1 LFISNAG
8 LFGYHIV
15 SSAAKNIGTD
25 DALNILFFKGCNSE
39 HAQSNLDVCATSILS
54 WSLVGGSLLYLAF
67 ASILAFLLFIEC
79 KRQGYPATFTAFWN
93 SPLFIV
99 CYFFKENNRID
110 LLTIPNRFIGFKK
123 WTRLHLHRLF
133 LAIYSFI
140 TTGIIIY
147 YLNTNLTVD
156 QDDLK
161 IQKQYKTGDTFCKSL
176 TLFRFFF
183 LCSYLKHIFSFVSNR

>member
-1 LFISNAG
+1 MFISNAG

-25 DALNILFFKGCNSE
+25 DALSILFFKGCNSE

-67 ASILAFLLFIEC
+67 VSILAFLLFIEC
-79 KRQGYPATFTAFWN
+79 KRQGYPATFTALWN
-93 SPLFIV
+93 SPLFLV
-99 CYFFKENNRID
+99 CYFFKENSRID
-110 LLTIPNRFIGFKK
+110 LLTIPNKFIGFKK
-123 WTRLHLHRLF
+123 WTRLHLHRLG

-161 IQKQYKTGDTFCKSL
+161 IQKQYKAGDTFCKSL
-176 TLFRFFF
+176 TLFHVLFFI
-183 LCSYLKHIFSFVSNR
+183 LT